1 MSRLLTILLA
11 SLLLMM
17 PADAASQQKR
27 KTSSRPKTESP
38 AKAGSGKKNAA
49 KKPAANSSGKKK
61 ASAAKKPAKGK
72 AASSNRSEK
81 EVRRD
86 KSRAETEI
94 KETRRQLQLNA
105 EETSRKLSQLNL
117 VEGEIE
123 QCNTRIGEISTRL
136 DSINSQISQLNDS
149 IEALDNH
156 LRQITAT
163 YVKAVKR
170 SQGRRQQMSALA
182 FIFSS
187 DSFAQAYRRLRYL
200 RRFAKWREKRA
211 SEITAAREVL
221 DGKRR
226 RMASLADAAAKS
238 KNELSREHTSLVKKQ
253 TETANLVGELR
264 HQGSVLK
271 EIMAQQR
278 AKASALDR
286 ELDNVIAREAA
297 KREEARRA
305 AEAEKARKAAEAEAA
320 RKAAAEEAA
329 RKAAQ
334 EEADRKAR
342 EAAKAEAAKKAA
354 AEEAARKEAQAEAA
368 RKEAEKARKEARKEE
383 ERQAAARKAAEAEA
397 AKKAAQ
403 QAKEAARKAEAEA
416 KRAEEARKAAEVKKR
431 KEEKRAKTKPVKH
444 SGKAGDSQ
452 PATDGGQ
459 AAPTLHTPD
468 HSSESGTASKS
479 VESGADFASLKG
491 SLPFPITGRY
501 TIVKRFGRQ
510 QHPSLPHV
518 VTDNAGIDIETA
530 KGAAVRSVCD
540 GEVSAVFRPE
550 GYNTVVVIRHG
561 SHMTVYANL
570 ASVSVSS
577 GQKVKA
583 GQNIGTVFSDPN
595 DNGRSILHVEVRD
608 GRQKENP
615 ELWLRK

>member
-305 AEAEKARKAAEAEAA
+305 AEAEKARKAAEAEA
-320 RKAAAEEAA
+320 
-329 RKAAQ
+329 
-334 EEADRKAR
+334 
-342 EAAKAEAAKKAA
+342 
-354 AEEAARKEAQAEAA
+354 
-368 RKEAEKARKEARKEE
+368 
-383 ERQAAARKAAEAEA
+383 
-397 AKKAAQ
+397 
-403 QAKEAARKAEAEA
+403 

-595 DNGRSILHVEVRD
+595 DNGRSILHFEVRD

>member
-334 EEADRKAR
+334 EEA
-342 EAAKAEAAKKAA
+342 
-354 AEEAARKEAQAEAA
+354 
-368 RKEAEKARKEARKEE
+368 
-383 ERQAAARKAAEAEA
+383 
-397 AKKAAQ
+397 
-403 QAKEAARKAEAEA
+403 EA

-595 DNGRSILHVEVRD
+595 DNGRSILHFEVRD

>member
-320 RKAAAEEAA
+320 RKACPRPRA
-329 RKAAQ
+329 RQ
-334 EEADRKAR
+334 C
-342 EAAKAEAAKKAA
+342 
-354 AEEAARKEAQAEAA
+354 
-368 RKEAEKARKEARKEE
+368 
-383 ERQAAARKAAEAEA
+383 
-397 AKKAAQ
+397 
-403 QAKEAARKAEAEA
+403 
-416 KRAEEARKAAEVKKR
+416 
-431 KEEKRAKTKPVKH
+431 H
-444 SGKAGDSQ
+444 SA
-452 PATDGGQ
+452 
-459 AAPTLHTPD
+459 
-468 HSSESGTASKS
+468 
-479 VESGADFASLKG
+479 
-491 SLPFPITGRY
+491 
-501 TIVKRFGRQ
+501 
-510 QHPSLPHV
+510 
-518 VTDNAGIDIETA
+518 
-530 KGAAVRSVCD
+530 
-540 GEVSAVFRPE
+540 
-550 GYNTVVVIRHG
+550 
-561 SHMTVYANL
+561 
-570 ASVSVSS
+570 
-577 GQKVKA
+577 
-583 GQNIGTVFSDPN
+583 
-595 DNGRSILHVEVRD
+595 
-608 GRQKENP
+608 
-615 ELWLRK
+615 